1 VKLSSTSCN
10 ISCRLFY
17 ALNGYYILNCV
28 YSYVVVVCTKVLT
41 HRYEKVIVLEDDV
54 RFRPFFHERFHYT
67 MYEVNSTGLDW
78 DLMYV

>member
-1 VKLSSTSCN
+1 M
-10 ISCRLFY
+10 
-17 ALNGYYILNCV
+17 
-28 YSYVVVVCTKVLT
+28 KVLT